1 MIEFAI
7 RMVILLIT
15 DATKMILLQTTEMI
29 IVRIHFFLNLMMKKS
44 LGLMKKIGCYGV
56 KCLQKAIIGKA
67 FLP

>member
-29 IVRIHFFLNLMMKKS
+29 IVRIHFFLNLMMIYFGFLLIKEIIKQN
-44 LGLMKKIGCYGV
+44 IQ
-56 KCLQKAIIGKA
+56 QKNI
-67 FLP
+67 